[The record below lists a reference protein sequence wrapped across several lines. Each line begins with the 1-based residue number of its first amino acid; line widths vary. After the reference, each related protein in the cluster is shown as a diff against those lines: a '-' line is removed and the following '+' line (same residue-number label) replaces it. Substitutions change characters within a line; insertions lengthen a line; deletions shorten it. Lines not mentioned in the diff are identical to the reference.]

1 LREEGGGG
9 EGSRRIGAQ
18 PAVDLED
25 TREGTGERGEEERD
39 DREAAPLMTDAGGTS
54 EGAEHGK
61 ERKDRENRDRDD
73 RGAEEGAPQRA
84 VWPPKLLCS
93 GHPNLETAPHL

>member
-1 LREEGGGG
+1 MREERGGG

-39 DREAAPLMTDAGGTS
+39 DREAAPRMTDAGGTS
-54 EGAEHGK
+54 EGAEHRK
-61 ERKDRENRDRDD
+61 ERKDRENRDCDD
-73 RGAEEGAPQRA
+73 RGARKVLHREPFYTKSE
-84 VWPPKLLCS
+84 LL
-93 GHPNLETAPHL
+93 

>member
-1 LREEGGGG
+1 MREEGGGG

-39 DREAAPLMTDAGGTS
+39 DREAAPRMTDAGGTS
-54 EGAEHGK
+54 EGAEHRK

-73 RGAEEGAPQRA
+73 RGAEEGAYRA
-84 VWPPKLLCS
+84 VRLIQTAIWIRRRT
-93 GHPNLETAPHL
+93 GH

>member
-1 LREEGGGG
+1 MREEGGGG

-54 EGAEHGK
+54 EGAEHRK

-73 RGAEEGAPQRA
+73 RGAEEGAYRA
-84 VWPPKLLCS
+84 VL
-93 GHPNLETAPHL
+93 GYPNCL

>member
-1 LREEGGGG
+1 M
-9 EGSRRIGAQ
+9 

-39 DREAAPLMTDAGGTS
+39 DREAAPRMTDASGTS
-54 EGAEHGK
+54 EGAEHRN

-73 RGAEEGAPQRA
+73 RGAEEGAYRA
-84 VWPPKLLCS
+84 VRLPSQMPQTCRPQKIHPDDS
-93 GHPNLETAPHL
+93 GARERCTSA